1 MASPLLV
8 SGRLYLHKKKTAIL
22 SCVDA
27 ATGNAI
33 FPATR
38 IPGLGDAAVYSSP
51 VAAGGNVYL
60 TAINGT
66 TVVIKDAD
74 TLQVVA
80 TNTLDEFIG
89 ATLAPVDDELFIRG
103 AKHLYCVGVAR

>member
-1 MASPLLV
+1 M
-8 SGRLYLHKKKTAIL
+8 
-22 SCVDA
+22 
-27 ATGNAI
+27 GNI

-51 VAAGGNVYL
+51 VAAGGYVYL
-60 TAINGT
+60 TATNGT

-74 TLQVVA
+74 QLEVVA
-80 TNTLDEFIG
+80 TNTLAEFIG

-103 AKHLYCVGVAR
+103 EKHLYCIARAK